1 MKTVLSKSL
10 IMFGFSIFIL
20 TNTSSLAKAASYQN
34 FEPGNGTVGN
44 YFENVFQSSP
54 SFETTTVYSGG
65 RSLRILPALGGGTVR
80 VFPASATPLDLTG
93 ADEFYVFVYDTQ
105 GNNYVEITLVDAD
118 GTSETVWSLAV
129 ATQNTWTKISWNLSV
144 FTVVDQSRISSIE
157 IYEFNEGTYYFDEI
171 GYGLAGTATI
181 TPTTTPTS
189 TPALGTPTNTPT
201 VTPTF
206 TPVVITSGPYQ
217 NFEVGNGTVGNYFEE
232 GLQSNP
238 SFDTTIVY
246 GGTRSLRI
254 MPALGGGIV
263 RIFTSATPP
272 LDLSGV
278 DEFYAYVY
286 DTQGVNPAELLF
298 LDADGNSET
307 AWSQN
312 ASIQNAW
319 TKMFWNMSSYT
330 TVDTSRISYIQIYE
344 FNTGTYYFDELG
356 YGPTGVPT
364 ITPEVTPTYTSTPIY
379 TYTATLTVTP
389 TVTPVVTHTSTSTPT
404 ITITWTLTNT
414 PTSSP
419 SITTSATPTLTETA
433 MPSVTLT
440 FTPTAT
446 TTPTLSVTTTHTQT
460 ITPTSSYNQTSTIT
474 PTQTQ
479 THTPIHTLTST
490 QTTSGWPSYITLDRD
505 VIAYPNPA
513 RGRVIFAWE
522 EAGVDKINIDI
533 YEIAGNRVAALQQS
547 SPPSNTLIWD
557 VGDLAPGIYLYRISI
572 TKNGVVKKYGFK
584 KVAIVK

>member
-10 IMFGFSIFIL
+10 IMFGFLIFIL

-65 RSLRILPALGGGTVR
+65 RSLRIIPASGGGTVR

-118 GTSETVWSLAV
+118 GASETVWSLAV
-129 ATQNTWTKISWNLSV
+129 ATQNTWAKISWDLSG
-144 FTVVDQSRISSIE
+144 FTVVDQSRISSME

-232 GLQSNP
+232 DLQSNP

-298 LDADGNSET
+298 MDADGNSET

-330 TVDTSRISYIQIYE
+330 TVDTSRINYIQIYE

-389 TVTPVVTHTSTSTPT
+389 TVTPVVTRTSTSTPT
-404 ITITWTLTNT
+404 ITITWTPTNT
-414 PTSSP
+414 ATSSP
-419 SITTSATPTLTETA
+419 SMTPSPSITPLATQTL
-433 MPSVTLT
+433 
-440 FTPTAT
+440 T
-446 TTPTLSVTTTHTQT
+446 TTPTLSVTTTHTPT
-460 ITPTSSYNQTSTIT
+460 ITPTSSHSPTSTIT
-474 PTQTQ
+474 PTQT
-479 THTPIHTLTST
+479 HTLISTLTST
-490 QTTSGWPSYITLDRD
+490 QTASSRPSYITLDRD

-513 RGRVIFAWE
+513 RGRVIFAWK
-522 EAGVDKINIDI
+522 EAGVDKVNIDI
-533 YEIAGNRVAALQQS
+533 YEISANRVAALQQS